1 MIRRTVNHMTI
12 EFERLG
18 LGESFAPYLEVWDYQ
33 NRLHD
38 AVAANEQGPKILFLE
53 HEAVYTA
60 GRRTED
66 EQLPQDG
73 TPVVEVD
80 RGGQLTWHGPGQL
93 IGYPIVKLA
102 KINAIRLYVET
113 LEEVLMNVLTELGI
127 HTVQVK
133 GRSGVW
139 VPGAAGA
146 PDRKIAAIGI
156 RINHGVT
163 MHGFALNCS
172 NTLEPYEQIIP
183 CGITDAGVTSI
194 SQELGRRVNPIDVV
208 DRVQQELDRL
218 LTPQISMT
226 AAVS

>member
-1 MIRRTVNHMTI
+1 MTI

-18 LGESFAPYLEVWDYQ
+18 LGESLVPYREAWDYQ
-33 NRLHD
+33 IRLHD
-38 AVAANEQGPKILFLE
+38 AVAADEETPRILLLE

-93 IGYPIVKLA
+93 IGYPIVKLK

-113 LEEVLMNVLTELGI
+113 LEEALMNVLAELGI
-127 HTVQVK
+127 RTVQIK

-139 VPGAAGA
+139 VPGNGVQQ
-146 PDRKIAAIGI
+146 DRKIAAIGI

-172 NTLEPYEQIIP
+172 NSLEPYEQIIA

-194 SQELGRRVNPIDVV
+194 SQELGRTVNPVDVA
-208 DRVQQELDRL
+208 DRVQEELDRL
-218 LTPQISMT
+218 LTPQVVTSLPV
-226 AAVS
+226 A

>member
-1 MIRRTVNHMTI
+1 MTI

-18 LGESFAPYLEVWDYQ
+18 LGESLVPYREAWDYQ
-33 NRLHD
+33 IRLHD
-38 AVAANEQGPKILFLE
+38 AVAADEEAPRILLLE

-93 IGYPIVKLA
+93 IGYPIVKLK

-113 LEEVLMNVLTELGI
+113 LEEALMNVLAELGI
-127 HTVQVK
+127 RTVQIK

-139 VPGAAGA
+139 VPGEGVQQ
-146 PDRKIAAIGI
+146 DRKIAAIGI

-172 NTLEPYEQIIP
+172 NSLEPYEQIIA

-194 SQELGRRVNPIDVV
+194 SQELGRTVNPVDVA
-208 DRVQQELDRL
+208 DRVQEELDRL
-218 LTPQISMT
+218 LTPQVVTSLPV
-226 AAVS
+226 A

>member
-1 MIRRTVNHMTI
+1 MTI

-18 LGESFAPYLEVWDYQ
+18 LGESLVPYREAWDYQ
-33 NRLHD
+33 IRLHN
-38 AVAANEQGPKILFLE
+38 AVAADEEAPRILLLE

-93 IGYPIVKLA
+93 IGYPIVKLK

-113 LEEVLMNVLTELGI
+113 LEEALMNVLAELGI
-127 HTVQVK
+127 RTVQIK

-139 VPGAAGA
+139 VPGDGVQQ
-146 PDRKIAAIGI
+146 DRKIAAIGI

-172 NTLEPYEQIIP
+172 NSLEPYEQIIA

-194 SQELGRRVNPIDVV
+194 SQELGRTVNPVDVA
-208 DRVQQELDRL
+208 DRVQEELDRL
-218 LTPQISMT
+218 LTPQVVTSLPV
-226 AAVS
+226 A

>member
-1 MIRRTVNHMTI
+1 MTI

-18 LGESFAPYLEVWDYQ
+18 LGESLVPYREAWDYQ
-33 NRLHD
+33 IRLHD
-38 AVAANEQGPKILFLE
+38 AVAADEETPRILLLE

-66 EQLPQDG
+66 EQFPQDG

-93 IGYPIVKLA
+93 IGYPIVKLK

-113 LEEVLMNVLTELGI
+113 LEEALMNVLAELGI
-127 HTVQVK
+127 RTVQIK

-139 VPGAAGA
+139 VPGDGVQQ
-146 PDRKIAAIGI
+146 DRKIAAIGI

-172 NTLEPYEQIIP
+172 NSLEPYEQIIA

-194 SQELGRRVNPIDVV
+194 SQELGRTVNPVDVA
-208 DRVQQELDRL
+208 DRVQEELDRL
-218 LTPQISMT
+218 LTPQVVTSLPV
-226 AAVS
+226 A

>member
-1 MIRRTVNHMTI
+1 MTI

-18 LGESFAPYLEVWDYQ
+18 LGESLVPYREAWDYQ
-33 NRLHD
+33 IRLHD
-38 AVAANEQGPKILFLE
+38 AVAADEEAPRILLLE

-93 IGYPIVKLA
+93 IGYPIVKLK

-113 LEEVLMNVLTELGI
+113 LEEALMNVLAELGI
-127 HTVQVK
+127 RTVQIK

-139 VPGAAGA
+139 VPGDGVQQ
-146 PDRKIAAIGI
+146 DRKIAAIGI

-172 NTLEPYEQIIP
+172 NSLEPYEQIIA

-194 SQELGRRVNPIDVV
+194 SQELGRTVNPVDVA
-208 DRVQQELDRL
+208 DRVQEELDRL
-218 LTPQISMT
+218 LTPQVATSLPV
-226 AAVS
+226 A

>member
-1 MIRRTVNHMTI
+1 MTI

-18 LGESFAPYLEVWDYQ
+18 LGESLVPYREAWDYQ
-33 NRLHD
+33 IRLHD
-38 AVAANEQGPKILFLE
+38 AVAADEETPRILLLE

-93 IGYPIVKLA
+93 IGYPIVKLK

-113 LEEVLMNVLTELGI
+113 LEEALMNVLAELGI
-127 HTVQVK
+127 RAVQIK

-139 VPGAAGA
+139 VPGDGVQQ
-146 PDRKIAAIGI
+146 DRKIAAIGI

-172 NTLEPYEQIIP
+172 NSLEPYEQIIA

-194 SQELGRRVNPIDVV
+194 SQELGRTVNPVDVA
-208 DRVQQELDRL
+208 DRVQEELDRL
-218 LTPQISMT
+218 LTPQVVTSLPV
-226 AAVS
+226 A

>member
-1 MIRRTVNHMTI
+1 MTI

-18 LGESFAPYLEVWDYQ
+18 LGESLVPYREAWDYQ
-33 NRLHD
+33 IRLHD
-38 AVAANEQGPKILFLE
+38 AVAADEEAPRILLLE

-93 IGYPIVKLA
+93 IGYPIVKLK

-113 LEEVLMNVLTELGI
+113 LEEALMNVLAELDI
-127 HTVQVK
+127 RTVQIK

-139 VPGAAGA
+139 VPGDGVQQ
-146 PDRKIAAIGI
+146 DRKIAAIGI

-172 NTLEPYEQIIP
+172 NSLEPYEQIIA

-194 SQELGRRVNPIDVV
+194 SQELGRTVNPVDVA
-208 DRVQQELDRL
+208 DRVQEELDRL
-218 LTPQISMT
+218 LTPQVVTSLPV
-226 AAVS
+226 A

>member
-1 MIRRTVNHMTI
+1 MTI

-18 LGESFAPYLEVWDYQ
+18 LGESLVPYREAWDYQ
-33 NRLHD
+33 IRLHD
-38 AVAANEQGPKILFLE
+38 AVAADEETPRILLLE

-93 IGYPIVKLA
+93 IGYPIVKLK

-113 LEEVLMNVLTELGI
+113 LEEALMNVLAELGI
-127 HTVQVK
+127 RTVQIK

-139 VPGAAGA
+139 VPGDGVQQ
-146 PDRKIAAIGI
+146 DRKIAAIGI

-172 NTLEPYEQIIP
+172 NSLEPYEQIIA

-194 SQELGRRVNPIDVV
+194 SQELGRTVNPVDVA
-208 DRVQQELDRL
+208 DRVQEELDRL
-218 LTPQISMT
+218 LTPQVVTSLPV
-226 AAVS
+226 A

>member
-1 MIRRTVNHMTI
+1 MTI

-18 LGESFAPYLEVWDYQ
+18 LGESLVPYREAWDYQ
-33 NRLHD
+33 IRLHD
-38 AVAANEQGPKILFLE
+38 AVAADEEAPRILLLE

-93 IGYPIVKLA
+93 IGYPIVKLK

-113 LEEVLMNVLTELGI
+113 LEEALMNVLAELGI
-127 HTVQVK
+127 RTVQIK

-139 VPGAAGA
+139 VPGDGVQQ
-146 PDRKIAAIGI
+146 DRKIAAIGI

-172 NTLEPYEQIIP
+172 NSLEPYEQIIA

-194 SQELGRRVNPIDVV
+194 SQELGRTVNPVDVA
-208 DRVQQELDRL
+208 DRVQEELDRL
-218 LTPQISMT
+218 LTPQVVTSLPV
-226 AAVS
+226 A

>member
-1 MIRRTVNHMTI
+1 MTI

-18 LGESFAPYLEVWDYQ
+18 LGESLVPYREAWDYQ
-33 NRLHD
+33 IRLHD
-38 AVAANEQGPKILFLE
+38 AVAADEEAPRILLLE

-93 IGYPIVKLA
+93 IGYPIVKLK

-113 LEEVLMNVLTELGI
+113 LEEALMNVLAELGI
-127 HTVQVK
+127 RTVQIK

-139 VPGAAGA
+139 VPGDGVQQ
-146 PDRKIAAIGI
+146 DRKIAAIGI

-172 NTLEPYEQIIP
+172 NSLEPYEQIIA

-194 SQELGRRVNPIDVV
+194 SQELGRTVNPVDVA
-208 DRVQQELDRL
+208 DRVQEELDCL
-218 LTPQISMT
+218 LTPQVVTSLPV
-226 AAVS
+226 A

>member
-1 MIRRTVNHMTI
+1 M
-12 EFERLG
+12 
-18 LGESFAPYLEVWDYQ
+18 
-33 NRLHD
+33 
-38 AVAANEQGPKILFLE
+38 AADEETPRILLLE

-93 IGYPIVKLA
+93 IGYPIVKLK

-113 LEEVLMNVLTELGI
+113 LEEALMNVLAELGI
-127 HTVQVK
+127 RTVQIK

-139 VPGAAGA
+139 VPGDGVQQ
-146 PDRKIAAIGI
+146 DRKIAAIGI

-172 NTLEPYEQIIP
+172 NSLEPYEQIIA

-194 SQELGRRVNPIDVV
+194 SQELGRTVNPVDVA
-208 DRVQQELDRL
+208 DRVQEELDRL
-218 LTPQISMT
+218 LTPQVVTSLPV
-226 AAVS
+226 A